1 MVVSAVGRAE
11 YVQIKLLIIHSL
23 QNVTRIKDYFFFH
36 TTGGLAG
43 VIKVTLS
50 PHFHYLLI
58 TY

>member
-11 YVQIKLLIIHSL
+11 YVQIKLFIIHSL
-23 QNVTRIKDYFFFH
+23 QNVTRIKDYFFF
-36 TTGGLAG
+36 TLLVVFR
-43 VIKVTLS
+43 VIKITLS